1 MGVATKQILSG
12 IGHGVP
18 SRGSREGR
26 RRERGEGPPQF
37 SVLAAAGG
45 EKIMGNQHPL
55 EQNHVT
61 SSAIGTYMY
70 DVTVKL
76 LLQCIADILTSF
88 NVPVRC
94 SFSIECT

>member
-26 RRERGEGPPQF
+26 RRERGDGPPQ
-37 SVLAAAGG
+37 SSTMAATAGG
-45 EKIMGNQHPL
+45 EKVMGNQHPL

-61 SSAIGTYMY
+61 SSAIGT
-70 DVTVKL
+70 T
-76 LLQCIADILTSF
+76 
-88 NVPVRC
+88 
-94 SFSIECT
+94 